1 MVPDKNRKEVIRSV
15 RGDIQPAELGRTNVR
30 EHLLMRSPL
39 LRGEVLDDLER
50 SAAEASEM
58 HNAGIDAL

>member
-1 MVPDKNRKEVIRSV
+1 MVLDKNRKDVIRSV
-15 RGDIQPAELGRTNVR
+15 RGDIQPAELGRINVHK
-30 EHLLMRSPL
+30 HLLMRSPL
-39 LRGEVLDDLER
+39 LRGEELDDLER